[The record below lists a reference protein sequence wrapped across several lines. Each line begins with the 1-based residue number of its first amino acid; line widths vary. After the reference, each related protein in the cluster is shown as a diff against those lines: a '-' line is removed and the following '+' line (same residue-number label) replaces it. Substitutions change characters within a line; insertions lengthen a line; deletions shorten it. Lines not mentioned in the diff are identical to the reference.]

1 MAAEDDLADYPLQE
15 KLQLLI
21 DLYLNNFLPNWEFV
35 CDSINM
41 IMQSPSIL
49 FKDVAPLREEFVE
62 LIRNLLTEPEQA
74 GGIAQSPFTDAT
86 AKLANDY
93 LLALFIWWVLNN
105 NGRVFSKKSLYSWPL
120 LFLL

>member
-1 MAAEDDLADYPLQE
+1 
-15 KLQLLI
+15 
-21 DLYLNNFLPNWEFV
+21 
-35 CDSINM
+35 M

-93 LLALFIWWVLNN
+93 LLALFI
-105 NGRVFSKKSLYSWPL
+105 
-120 LFLL
+120 

>member
-1 MAAEDDLADYPLQE
+1 
-15 KLQLLI
+15 
-21 DLYLNNFLPNWEFV
+21 
-35 CDSINM
+35 
-41 IMQSPSIL
+41 MQSPSIL

-93 LLALFIWWVLNN
+93 LLALFI
-105 NGRVFSKKSLYSWPL
+105 
-120 LFLL
+120 